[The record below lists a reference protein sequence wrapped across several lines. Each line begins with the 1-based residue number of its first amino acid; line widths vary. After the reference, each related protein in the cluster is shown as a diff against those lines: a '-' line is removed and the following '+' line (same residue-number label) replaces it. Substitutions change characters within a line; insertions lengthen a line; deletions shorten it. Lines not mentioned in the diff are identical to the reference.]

1 MDPRF
6 TIRRASWTLRVK
18 LEVAGDDFRVVDH
31 VTKAMRRAGIQPEEI
46 EEFWEEAISAEDRD
60 LLLICGRC
68 SARVIEVRP
77 SQFGIHRREWCRP
90 AFCLGARYFLQHRQA
105 QARQR
110 QRSSRISVPERVLLF
125 CVASGTD
132 CKRAGI
138 TDALLTSMVIKGLIA
153 REHLGA
159 FDEVTCEIAPIS
171 KLPYH
176 PDCRHVTFRASK
188 NIGTDVRDPCPALG
202 RDRLRCTPGRSPT
215 GGFA

>member
-1 MDPRF
+1 
-6 TIRRASWTLRVK
+6 
-18 LEVAGDDFRVVDH
+18 
-31 VTKAMRRAGIQPEEI
+31 
-46 EEFWEEAISAEDRD
+46 
-60 LLLICGRC
+60 
-68 SARVIEVRP
+68 
-77 SQFGIHRREWCRP
+77 
-90 AFCLGARYFLQHRQA
+90 
-105 QARQR
+105 
-110 QRSSRISVPERVLLF
+110 
-125 CVASGTD
+125 
-132 CKRAGI
+132 
-138 TDALLTSMVIKGLIA
+138 MVIKGLIA